1 MPVTDL
7 IWLLACIV
15 TGTAV
20 AGEYSHRKERDRL
33 IREER
38 ERKRQ
43 EEREKLLDLERDIA
57 LRRAQYTARE
67 AYKAAER
74 KRSCHGRE
82 QIRTDHPVQHG
93 YHCRIPPNFD

>member
-33 IREER
+33 IREEL
-38 ERKRQ
+38 ERKRR
-43 EEREKLLDLERDIA
+43 EEREKLLDQERDYA
-57 LRRAQYTARE
+57 LQQAQYTARE

-74 KRSCHGRE
+74 KRYRHGRE
-82 QIRTDHPVQHG
+82 QIKTDHPVQYG
-93 YHCRIPPNFD
+93 YHRRIPPNFD

>member
-33 IREER
+33 VREEL
-38 ERKRQ
+38 ERKRREEQ
-43 EEREKLLDLERDIA
+43 ERLHDQALEYSHHQ
-57 LRRAQYTARE
+57 AQYAARE

-74 KRSCHGRE
+74 GRYRHGRE
-82 QIRTDHPVQHG
+82 QIKTDHPVQYG
-93 YHCRIPPNFD
+93 YHRRIPPNFD